1 MSYQIVAI
9 SNEKGTP
16 EQAYSK
22 LEMAA
27 ACPRAN
33 FAGES
38 MTLLYCTLH
47 SSV

>member
-16 EQAYSK
+16 DQAYSK

-27 ACPRAN
+27 ASPRAN
-33 FAGES
+33 FAGKS
-38 MTLLYCTLH
+38 DVITVVL
-47 SSV
+47 